1 MKNVKLGT
9 KIMAGFIVILIMA
22 IFLGG
27 LAVYNMK
34 IAEKGSNE
42 IDKDYVPTFIQAE
55 QSIIE
60 WWSMISF
67 VKSYNYS
74 ESDEDLA
81 KAREYFTET
90 RKVVEEAKKMSE
102 ASVVVDIDKECA
114 DLLTGFNQY
123 DIMLK
128 KAEDLTKQS
137 EKADSQMETSGANYM
152 KQCNDFLAEQDKA
165 LKEEIENKVSSSKI
179 AERYNKTV
187 IVNDIIDYGN
197 AIRLLANKAKLDR
210 DVNMLEEA
218 EAYFPKVNQKFD
230 DLRAITRLAIHIK
243 NIDETKKAAESYL
256 AAIRSLKNVYKEK
269 ETAANERQVLQDRL
283 IAISAGVADDM
294 RKLTAGITTQ
304 AAAGLNRSTV
314 VMITGLIIVTILG
327 LLIAIFLTR
336 GITLPVNK
344 IIEDLKHGGEQ
355 VASASGQVSSSSQE
369 MAQVANEQASS
380 LEETSA
386 SLEQLAAMT
395 KQNAENSKQA
405 NIMATEAKESSIKG
419 TDIMKRMMEAINEIK
434 DSSDETAKI
443 IKTIDEIAFQTNL
456 LALNAAVEAAR
467 AGEAGKGFAVV
478 AEEVRNLA
486 QRSAE
491 AAKNTANL
499 IETAKENSENGV
511 KVAKEVAEALEGI
524 NTASVK
530 VGQLIDE
537 VTSASEEQTRGID
550 QINVAVADLGKATQ
564 ANSAN
569 SEEAAAASEELSAQ
583 AEQMRNIVGTLTRI
597 VNGADD
603 MDVAAAT
610 GSIRPTNINNNVSRP
625 KATVKKKSNARKV
638 NTANPDQVIP
648 LDDDL
653 DF

>member
-1 MKNVKLGT
+1 MKAIKDRSISTLDEA
-9 KIMAGFIVILIMA
+9 KA
-22 IFLGG
+22 IFPE
-27 LAVYNMK
+27 VN
-34 IAEKGSNE
+34 
-42 IDKDYVPTFIQAE
+42 
-55 QSIIE
+55 
-60 WWSMISF
+60 
-67 VKSYNYS
+67 
-74 ESDEDLA
+74 
-81 KAREYFTET
+81 
-90 RKVVEEAKKMSE
+90 KKMSE
-102 ASVVVDIDKECA
+102 
-114 DLLTGFNQY
+114 
-123 DIMLK
+123 
-128 KAEDLTKQS
+128 
-137 EKADSQMETSGANYM
+137 
-152 KQCNDFLAEQDKA
+152 
-165 LKEEIENKVSSSKI
+165 
-179 AERYNKTV
+179 
-187 IVNDIIDYGN
+187 
-197 AIRLLANKAKLDR
+197 IRT
-210 DVNMLEEA
+210 
-218 EAYFPKVNQKFD
+218 
-230 DLRAITRLAIHIK
+230 ITRMKIDIEQLDGIDVAGENYLKAINALQ
-243 NIDETKKAAESYL
+243 NIW
-256 AAIRSLKNVYKEK
+256 KEK
-269 ETAANERQVLQDRL
+269 EQAAKERGSLQDKL
-283 IAISAGVADDM
+283 IGISDSVSKDM
-294 RKLTAGITTQ
+294 QKQTANITSQ

-336 GITLPVNK
+336 GITLPINK
-344 IIEDLKHGGEQ
+344 IIEDLKSGGEQ
-355 VASASGQVSSSSQE
+355 VASASGQVSQSSQE

-386 SLEQLAAMT
+386 SLEELAAMT

-405 NIMATEAKESSIKG
+405 NIMATEAKDSSIKG
-419 TDIMKRMMEAINEIK
+419 TEIMKRMMEAINEIK

-610 GSIRPTNINNNVSRP
+610 GVIRSTNVNNNVSRP
-625 KATVKKKSNARKV
+625 KATVKKRSNVKKV